1 MHLHFEV
8 LMPVED
14 LMAHLSKEKL
24 VESYVRQK
32 RCHKNTEVAI
42 YSGPPGISVP
52 DNPLTVKDHHL

>member
-8 LMPVED
+8 PMPVED

-32 RCHKNTEVAI
+32 KCHRNTEVAI
-42 YSGPPGISVP
+42 YSGPPVNS
-52 DNPLTVKDHHL
+52 L